1 MKFIIK
7 KSPFEGLGNIF
18 LFSYFFNIMITEN
31 FRLIFIILYMHIYY
45 ILIFIMCIILYLLYF
60 IILYYH
66 IPFVYK
72 KHLKILNLDYSVS
85 YLLHIPK
92 LA

>member
-1 MKFIIK
+1 
-7 KSPFEGLGNIF
+7 
-18 LFSYFFNIMITEN
+18 
-31 FRLIFIILYMHIYY
+31 
-45 ILIFIMCIILYLLYF
+45 MCIILYLLYF